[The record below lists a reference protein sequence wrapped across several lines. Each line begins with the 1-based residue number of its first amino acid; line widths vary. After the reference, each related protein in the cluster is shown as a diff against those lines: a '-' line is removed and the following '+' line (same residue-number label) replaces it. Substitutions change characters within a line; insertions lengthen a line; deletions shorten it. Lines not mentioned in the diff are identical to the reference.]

1 VWLDDIYKSFGAGHQ
16 DPFAIGRFMDFV
28 RLQWTQAPSAVI
40 LVGKGSLDRKDAM
53 GYGDNFLPVIM
64 TANPWAL
71 CESDAR
77 MLGFE
82 DGVAPFAI
90 GRLPITN
97 DDEGLDY
104 VDNLIAH
111 EMQVNRGVPGQAVV
125 VADNPDGGGDFH
137 AAADQLATQLLDM
150 DFASVLKLYHPIDT
164 VRANMINPET
174 WETSFLS
181 YSGHGSTTQIGNSR
195 ENFLLATDA
204 MALKNTKSS
213 VFAALT
219 CAAGS
224 DALPGTR
231 SLAGALVLNPY
242 GGAIVSLAP
251 TGLSSNEDAHLL
263 GSAFIDNLYG
273 GYSTVGDALAEAK
286 EQTAGSIEGFMAPI
300 YSIIGDPGVRVH

>member
-1 VWLDDIYKSFGAGHQ
+1 
-16 DPFAIGRFMDFV
+16 
-28 RLQWTQAPSAVI
+28 
-40 LVGKGSLDRKDAM
+40 
-53 GYGDNFLPVIM
+53 M

-77 MLGFE
+77 LLGFE

-111 EMQVNRGVPGQAVV
+111 EMQVSRGVSNQAVL
-125 VADNPDGGGDFH
+125 VADNPDNGGDFH

-150 DFASVLKLYHPIDT
+150 DFSVLELYHPIDM
-164 VRANMINPET
+164 VRANMTSPET
-174 WETSFLS
+174 WETSFIS
-181 YSGHGSTTQIGNSR
+181 YSGHGSTTQLGNSQ
-195 ENFLLATDA
+195 ENFILATDA
-204 MALKNTKSS
+204 VALENDKYS

-231 SLAGALVLNPY
+231 SLAGALVLNPH
-242 GGAIVSLAP
+242 GGAIVSMAP

-273 GYSTVGDALAEAK
+273 GYGTVGGALAEAK
-286 EQTAGSIEGFMAPI
+286 EQTVGLIEDFMAPI
-300 YSIIGDPGVRVH
+300 YSIIGDPGVRVY